1 MLLCHAADCVT
12 PSCLLVL
19 LCCSQR
25 QSLIDY
31 CCSSMAE
38 ASAGASIQLGDVQQ
52 STKCPICL
60 DAFKD
65 PRGLPCKHTYC
76 LQCLHSLQQSNMSKM
91 RCPVCKQLTVP
102 YKDQLDS
109 LPKNEFA
116 EELVRLMH
124 RFENAPVTPA
134 AGEWIVSCITGLAL
148 QYMNNVAM
156 SGF

>member
-1 MLLCHAADCVT
+1 
-12 PSCLLVL
+12 
-19 LCCSQR
+19 
-25 QSLIDY
+25 
-31 CCSSMAE
+31 MAE

-60 DAFKD
+60 DAFTD

-124 RFENAPVTPA
+124 RFENASVTPA
-134 AGEWIVSCITGLAL
+134 AAGEWMAVAYITAG
-148 QYMNNVAM
+148 VPEK
-156 SGF
+156 